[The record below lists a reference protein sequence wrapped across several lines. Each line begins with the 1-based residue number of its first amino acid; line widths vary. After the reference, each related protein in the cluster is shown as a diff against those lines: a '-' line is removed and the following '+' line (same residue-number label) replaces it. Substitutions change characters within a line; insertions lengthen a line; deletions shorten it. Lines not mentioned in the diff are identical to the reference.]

1 MIKEL
6 RLATGRGDAK
16 GKKNLTERE
25 LRGIE
30 SENKSQKSL
39 I

>member
-6 RLATGRGDAK
+6 RLNTGRGDAK
-16 GKKNLTERE
+16 AHVQMEKKNLTERE

-30 SENKSQKSL
+30 SEN
-39 I
+39 